1 VTRVLFVV
9 DRRQPIL
16 YEHLVRALV
25 GTGIEAL
32 VDRRRYQRR
41 QGSRPHAPER
51 RRHDRRQRP
60 DDPARFFP
68 LGYVIERV
76 PASRRWLARLTSPR

>member
-16 YEHLVRALV
+16 YEHLARALV

-32 VDRRRYQRR
+32 VDRRHHQRR
-41 QGSRPHAPER
+41 RVSRPHAPER
-51 RRHDRRQRP
+51 RRQDRRQRP
-60 DDPARFFP
+60 DDPARFYP

-76 PASRRWLARLTSPR
+76 PASRRWLARLTGAR

>member
-9 DRRQPIL
+9 DRGQPIL

-32 VDRRRYQRR
+32 VDRRRHQRR
-41 QGSRPHAPER
+41 QVSRPHGPER
-51 RRHDRRQRP
+51 RRQDRRRRP
-60 DDPARFFP
+60 DDPARFYP

-76 PASRRWLARLTSPR
+76 PAPRRWLARLTAIR